1 MRPFGDAPAA
11 VGRCPVLHGSMSLAV
26 KTHWAEEVNVCLAV
40 LQLSAPTELKGVLQ
54 ALCCL
59 PTPAPVCERAALARR
74 PVCSSTHFLS
84 SCCSVPSPPT
94 TADEDHLANCEAH
107 CCGGRE
113 RAGVAAFCVA
123 AALGSWSSLHHVH
136 FLPRPLVLLATRT

>member
-1 MRPFGDAPAA
+1 M
-11 VGRCPVLHGSMSLAV
+11 
-26 KTHWAEEVNVCLAV
+26 AV

-84 SCCSVPSPPT
+84 PQLLLLRRAIT
-94 TADEDHLANCEAH
+94 TDH
-107 CCGGRE
+107 R
-113 RAGVAAFCVA
+113 
-123 AALGSWSSLHHVH
+123 
-136 FLPRPLVLLATRT
+136 